1 MENIMT
7 MKRNRT
13 SVFGSTG
20 LRMSRFVRNHVT
32 HIARGFALGR
42 V

>member
-1 MENIMT
+1 MESIMT
-7 MKRNRT
+7 IKRNRT
-13 SVFGSTG
+13 SVFGFTG

-32 HIARGFALGR
+32 HIAWGFALSR